1 MGAYRD
7 ESGNGTWYCKFSYYN
22 WQGKKV
28 NKKKRGFKTKK
39 EALEWEQSFLN
50 EQSGNLDMT
59 FEEFFEVYKR
69 DKAPRIRLNT
79 WNTKENI
86 IKSKVMPYIG
96 NLKMN
101 EISKSVRSLLF
112 NGRTRL

>member
-1 MGAYRD
+1 
-7 ESGNGTWYCKFSYYN
+7 
-22 WQGKKV
+22 
-28 NKKKRGFKTKK
+28 
-39 EALEWEQSFLN
+39 
-50 EQSGNLDMT
+50 MT

-86 IKSKVMPYIG
+86 IKSKNMPYIG

-101 EISKSVRSLLF
+101 EISKVTYSMAEQDYEH
-112 NGRTRL
+112 GG

>member
-1 MGAYRD
+1 
-7 ESGNGTWYCKFSYYN
+7 
-22 WQGKKV
+22 
-28 NKKKRGFKTKK
+28 
-39 EALEWEQSFLN
+39 
-50 EQSGNLDMT
+50 MT

-101 EISKSVRSLLF
+101 EISKVTIIVVRQID
-112 NGRTRL
+112 